1 MRKTGTALLAL
12 GMVFAIAGAPAAQTE
27 SGGTLAEVQARGT
40 LRCGVATS
48 AIGFAVPTAEGSYQ
62 GFDADFCR
70 AVAAAV
76 LGDANAVEFVGVEA
90 NRFIVLATGG
100 IDVIFRNTTWS
111 QTRDVEL
118 GTDFGPVTFYD
129 GQQVMGRA
137 ADGFTADSGLADIDG
152 ARVCTNAGTTTEK
165 NMAEGA
171 RAAGADISLVT
182 SESLT
187 EALESF
193 KAASC
198 DLFTTDNSVLAGERF
213 AAVSG
218 GEIAEGEW
226 VIFPGTPFSK
236 EPLGPVYRQN
246 DSQWADVVNWTVF
259 ALVIADEKGVTSA
272 NVDAMAADPPDP
284 ETGRLLGS
292 DAEEKQSALGLSPDA
307 FATAVQQV
315 GNYDEIYDRNLGALG
330 FTRAGTAN
338 ARWTEGG
345 LIYAPP
351 AR

>member
-1 MRKTGTALLAL
+1 MRKTGTALLVL

-27 SGGTLAEVQARGT
+27 SGGTLAEVQARGS
-40 LRCGVATS
+40 LRCGVAS
-48 AIGFAVPTAEGSYQ
+48 AAIGFAVPTGEGSYQ

-111 QTRDVEL
+111 QTRDAEL

-137 ADGFTADSGLADIDG
+137 ADGFTADSVLADIDG

-171 RAAGADISLVT
+171 RAAGADINLVT

-193 KAASC
+193 KASSC
-198 DLFTTDNSVLAGERF
+198 DLFTTDNSVLAGERY
-213 AAVSG
+213 AAVAG

-226 VIFPGTPFSK
+226 VIFPRTPFSK

-259 ALVIADEKGVTSA
+259 ALIIADEKGVTSA

-292 DAEEKQSALGLSPDA
+292 DAGEKQSALGLSPDA
-307 FATAVQQV
+307 FAAAVRQV
-315 GNYDEIYDRNLGALG
+315 GNYNEIYDRSLGALG
-330 FTRAGTAN
+330 FIRAGTAN

>member
-1 MRKTGTALLAL
+1 MRRTGTALLVL
-12 GMVFAIAGAPAAQTE
+12 GMVFTLAGAPAAQTE
-27 SGGTLAEVQARGT
+27 GPRTLAEVQARGT
-40 LRCGVATS
+40 LRCGVATA
-48 AIGFAVPTAEGSYQ
+48 AIGFAVPTPEGSYE

-90 NRFIVLATGG
+90 NRFIVLASGG

-111 QTRDVEL
+111 MTRDVEL

-129 GQQVMGRA
+129 GQQVLGRA
-137 ADGFTADSGLADIDG
+137 ADGFTADSALADIDG

-171 RAAGADISLVT
+171 RAAGAEITLVT

-187 EALESF
+187 EAFESF

-213 AAVSG
+213 ASVSR
-218 GEIAEGEW
+218 GEIAEGDW
-226 VIFPGTPFSK
+226 VIFPGVPFSK

-259 ALVIADEKGVTSA
+259 ALIIADEKGITSA
-272 NVDAMAADPPDP
+272 NVDQMMADPPDP
-284 ETGRLLGS
+284 ETGRLLGV
-292 DAEEKQSALGLSPDA
+292 DGEEKQTALGLEAEA
-307 FATAVQQV
+307 FANAIRQV
-315 GNYDEIYDRNLGALG
+315 GNYDEIYDRSLGALG
-330 FTRAGTAN
+330 FVRAGTAN